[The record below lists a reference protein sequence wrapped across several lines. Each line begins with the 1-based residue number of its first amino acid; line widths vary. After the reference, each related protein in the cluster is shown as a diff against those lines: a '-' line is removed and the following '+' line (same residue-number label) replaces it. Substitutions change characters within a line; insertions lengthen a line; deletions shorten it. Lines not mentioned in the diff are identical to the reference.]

1 MGVVSWSSSASC
13 DSKHC
18 FRCNFF
24 WHGIFTFFAVFVSII
39 SSPHSLN
46 VMVLVTCLGTLS
58 HRVVLWI
65 ILKIIETKI
74 HENFAILFDYLICSI
89 LYYLYFAIHVGHHF
103 CFWYH
108 CTIFPT
114 NSSIWCAI
122 WAHDSKWNLVFFK
135 CAVEPC
141 HWNTVSDFLKYLRTK
156 ICKLK
161 YDYMFCRRKCE
172 LLTGSIFVDNVC
184 INLFSLLI

>member
-1 MGVVSWSSSASC
+1 MGVLSWSSSASC

-46 VMVLVTCLGTLS
+46 VIVLVTCLGTLS

-74 HENFAILFDYLICSI
+74 HENFVMQSYLIISYVQYCTTFISQSMLGI
-89 LYYLYFAIHVGHHF
+89 IFVSGTIVQFFQQTVPSDVQFGRMIVNGTWYSSSVQLSHVIG
-103 CFWYH
+103 
-108 CTIFPT
+108 IQFPT
-114 NSSIWCAI
+114 
-122 WAHDSKWNLVFFK
+122 F
-135 CAVEPC
+135 
-141 HWNTVSDFLKYLRTK
+141 WNT
-156 ICKLK
+156 
-161 YDYMFCRRKCE
+161 
-172 LLTGSIFVDNVC
+172 
-184 INLFSLLI
+184 